1 VIPRLRRGI
10 VAAALAIGAAAT
22 VGISVRCGYALVGQS
37 SSLPAS
43 VRVVEFTTFEN
54 RTPRVGIEQ
63 RFSAEIARELA
74 SRGRFRVQS
83 TAEGADA
90 ELSGAVLGFILVPVA
105 FDSQGRATDYQVQVT
120 ARAAL
125 KTVPDGKVLWENPAY
140 TYRDNYRFSLT
151 ASSYVDLENDAID
164 RVAGRFAQSLVTSML
179 EGF

>member
-1 VIPRLRRGI
+1 VTPRSLRGTLAAILGI
-10 VAAALAIGAAAT
+10 VALGA
-22 VGISVRCGYALVGQS
+22 VSVRCGYALVGQS
-37 SSLPAS
+37 SSLPPS
-43 VRVVEFTTFEN
+43 IRVVEFTTFEN

-74 SRGRFRVQS
+74 SRGRFKVQS

-90 ELSGAVLGFILVPVA
+90 ELSGAVLAFNLVPVA

-120 ARAAL
+120 SRASL
-125 KTVPDGKVLWENPAY
+125 KTLPEGKVLWENPSY

-164 RVAGRFAQSLVTSML
+164 RVAGRFAQSLVTSIL